1 MWIRD
6 SLYTLDGSSP
16 KEDGRFYQEPFP
28 MEKEGKYTRRAV
40 CVDAR
45 GIYSKE
51 VKVKYE
57 IDLDVPDLPTA
68 SPASG
73 TYTQPTK
80 ITIDVPVGCRAYY
93 CLLYTSLLMGA
104 FSIGAYFYMA

>member
-1 MWIRD
+1 MKKREK
-6 SLYTLDGSSP
+6 YTL
-16 KEDGRFYQEPFP
+16 
-28 MEKEGKYTRRAV
+28 RAV

-80 ITIDVPVGCRAYY
+80 ITIDVPGRLQGILCMECQSGRTIHTIYRTV
-93 CLLYTSLLMGA
+93 
-104 FSIGAYFYMA
+104 

>member
-1 MWIRD
+1 M
-6 SLYTLDGSSP
+6 
-16 KEDGRFYQEPFP
+16 FYQEPFP
-28 MEKEGKYTRRAV
+28 IEKEGKYTLRAV

-68 SPASG
+68 SPCKWNV
-73 TYTQPTK
+73 YTADK
-80 ITIDVPVGCRAYY
+80 DHN
-93 CLLYTSLLMGA
+93 
-104 FSIGAYFYMA
+104 